1 MGMMITVLLLG
12 NLSAK
17 LLFDAL
23 FSSKTDQDFLIFQTE
38 VTLLELCCGMGP
50 TSLNF

>member
-1 MGMMITVLLLG
+1 MGMMITALLLG

-23 FSSKTDQDFLIFQTE
+23 FSSKTEQDFHILKRE

-50 TSLNF
+50 SLNF

>member
-1 MGMMITVLLLG
+1 MGIIITVLLLG
-12 NLSAK
+12 NFLAK

-23 FSSKTDQDFLIFQTE
+23 FSSKTDLDFHILKRE

-50 TSLNF
+50 NLNF

>member
-1 MGMMITVLLLG
+1 MRMMITVLFG

-17 LLFDAL
+17 LLFESL
-23 FSSKTDQDFLIFQTE
+23 FSSKTDQDFLIFKSK

-50 TSLNF
+50 SLNF